1 MLYDSS
7 RRRIVYNGRK
17 PILSFH
23 SSASLAAQMSNRSS
37 MARPMSRSWGT
48 MISPGLE
55 RLSRNPRKVCRHG
68 LAIVRDQNPPEIGR
82 FVEDVGIWYTDNPR
96 RVGIPE
102 NNGPLTAAQPK
113 NDLLVEVFVS
123 LKPRPH
129 ALGLC
134 APCRAASSLE

>member
-1 MLYDSS
+1 M
-7 RRRIVYNGRK
+7 
-17 PILSFH
+17 
-23 SSASLAAQMSNRSS
+23 
-37 MARPMSRSWGT
+37 
-48 MISPGLE
+48 
-55 RLSRNPRKVCRHG
+55 RN
-68 LAIVRDQNPPEIGR
+68 QNPPEIGR

-102 NNGPLTAAQPK
+102 INGPLTAAQAK

-134 APCRAASSLE
+134 APHRAASSLE